1 MFLTS
6 SFDDD
11 SVKESEE
18 NSSNSELLSANM
30 PSITS
35 SLYRNLF

>member
-18 NSSNSELLSANM
+18 NSSNSESLSANM
-30 PSITS
+30 PSIIS